1 LLKLF
6 FERWQEIALLVFRA
20 LALSVGKNQMCNLCG
35 WLFFQLAP
43 NVLVYGVVATKT
55 ARNFELINNFNK

>member
-1 LLKLF
+1 
-6 FERWQEIALLVFRA
+6 

-43 NVLVYGVVATKT
+43 NVQYKKRRAG
-55 ARNFELINNFNK
+55 NKHFRFGLSLS